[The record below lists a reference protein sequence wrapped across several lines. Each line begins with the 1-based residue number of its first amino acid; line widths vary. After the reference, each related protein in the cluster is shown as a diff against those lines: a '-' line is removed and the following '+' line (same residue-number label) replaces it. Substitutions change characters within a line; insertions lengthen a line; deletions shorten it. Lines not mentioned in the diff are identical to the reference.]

1 MKITAIKLLISLLV
15 TIPVVVQSQTTY
27 FIPGGKEEILLN
39 RLEIKTR
46 TNYFTFS
53 AIKPYNRR
61 DVISE
66 VEHLDSLYSSK
77 NNAAKQGLSNID
89 YHNIQSMLMA
99 NSEWSKMKNTFSSKQ
114 PILRNF
120 YLSKANMVDLK
131 KEGFRLIVNPII
143 QYQQGSS
150 GGNTQSTFNN
160 QRGVLMRGDINSKIG
175 FYFYFTE
182 NQERQPDYV
191 RSYIYN
197 NIAVPGAGYNKG
209 FKTNAS
215 DFFDV
220 RGGLTWKVASFMDM
234 SLGYDRNFIGNG
246 YRSLLLSDFST
257 NAMFLKVNTHF
268 GKFNYQN
275 LFMELVAQRIAGPDR
290 IYPRKYSRISYLSYN
305 ATKWLNIGLF
315 DGIILGKTD
324 AMSLPLFNPIM
335 FVHIPSKSEK
345 GIDDKNYT
353 GFDIKFNLANKIQV
367 YHQMMIDR
375 LKINE
380 LKNNW
385 WGNKFGYQLGF
396 KYIDVL
402 GIKNLDIQAET
413 NAVRPFTYSS
423 TDSFTSYNHYNQQLA
438 HPLGA
443 NFKEYVAILKYQPL
457 PKLFLEAKVIYYK
470 QGLDSVKQ
478 GALQNFG
485 SSIFSFN
492 QTRNTDYGWEIGTG
506 DLAKCT
512 IITLLAS
519 YEIKEN
525 LFFDVSFLS
534 RNFDRMTTGKLQT
547 KVVTAGIRWNIGR
560 REFLF

>member
-1 MKITAIKLLISLLV
+1 MKITAYKLLILLIV
-15 TIPVVVQSQTTY
+15 ALPAATLAQTTY
-27 FIPGGKEEILLN
+27 LIPGGKEEILLN
-39 RLEIKTR
+39 RLEIKNR

-66 VEHLDSLYSSK
+66 TEHLDSLY
-77 NNAAKQGLSNID
+77 NNTNNKVKQGLSNID
-89 YHNIQSMLMA
+89 YHNMQSMLLA
-99 NSEWSKMKNTFSSKQ
+99 NSEWSKMKNTYLSKQ
-114 PILRNF
+114 PILKNF
-120 YLSKANMVDLK
+120 YLSKANMVDLN

-143 QYQQGSS
+143 QYQQGSK
-150 GGNTQSTFNN
+150 GGNTQSTFIN
-160 QRGVLMRGDINSKIG
+160 QRGVVMRGDINSKIG

-191 RSYIYN
+191 KNYINYN
-197 NIAVPGAGYNKG
+197 TAVPGAGYYKG
-209 FKTNAS
+209 FKTNGS
-215 DFFDV
+215 DFFDM
-220 RGGLTWKVASFMDM
+220 RGGLTWKVANFIDM
-234 SLGYDRNFIGNG
+234 QLGYDRNFIGNG

-257 NAMFLKVNTHF
+257 NAMFLKVNARF
-268 GKFNYQN
+268 GKFSYQN
-275 LFMELVAQRIAGPDR
+275 LFMELVSQRIAGTDR

-315 DGIILGKTD
+315 DGVILGKTD

-345 GIDDKNYT
+345 GINDKNYT
-353 GFDIKFNLANKIQV
+353 GFDIKFNLAKRIQI

-385 WGNKFGYQLGF
+385 WGNKYGYQLGF
-396 KYIDVL
+396 KYIDVF

-413 NAVRPFTYSS
+413 NVVRPFTYSS

-443 NFKEYVAILKYQPL
+443 NFKEYIGIIKYQPI
-457 PKLFLEAKVIYYK
+457 PKLLLEAKLIYYK

-478 GALQNFG
+478 GTLQNFG
-485 SSIFSFN
+485 SNIFSFN
-492 QTRNTDYGWEIGTG
+492 QTRSMDYGLEIGAG

-525 LFFDVSFLS
+525 LFFDISFLS
-534 RNFDRMTTGKLQT
+534 RNFDRMTTGKLNT

-560 REFLF
+560 REFIF

>member
-1 MKITAIKLLISLLV
+1 MKITAYKILISLLV
-15 TIPVVVQSQTTY
+15 ALPVAVQSQTTNLVL
-27 FIPGGKEEILLN
+27 GGKEEILLN

-53 AIKPYNRR
+53 GIKPYNRR
-61 DVISE
+61 DVIRE
-66 VEHLDSLYSSK
+66 AEKLDSLHNSDNS
-77 NNAAKQGLSNID
+77 AAKQGLSNID

-99 NSEWSKMKNTFSSKQ
+99 NSEWSKMKSNFSSKH
-114 PILRNF
+114 PILKNF

-131 KEGFRLIVNPII
+131 KEDFRLIVNPII
-143 QYQQGSS
+143 QYQQGSK
-150 GGNTQSTFNN
+150 GGNSQSTFIN
-160 QRGVLMRGDINSKIG
+160 QRGVSMRGDINSKIG

-191 RSYIYN
+191 RSYVNN
-197 NIAVPGAGYNKG
+197 NIAVPGAGYIKY

-215 DFFDV
+215 DYFDV
-220 RGGLTWKVASFMDM
+220 RGGVTWKANSYMDM
-234 SLGYDRNFIGNG
+234 QLGYDRNFIGNG

-257 NAMFLKVNTHF
+257 NAMFLKINTHF

-275 LFMELVAQRIAGPDR
+275 LFMELVAQRIAGTDR

-315 DGIILGKTD
+315 DGVILGKTD
-324 AMSLPLFNPIM
+324 AMSLPLFNPII
-335 FVHIPSKSEK
+335 FVNIPSKSEK
-345 GIDDKNYT
+345 GIDDKKYT
-353 GFDIKFNLANKIQV
+353 GFDIKFNAAKKIQI

-402 GIKNLDIQAET
+402 GIKNLDLQAET

-443 NFKEYVAILKYQPL
+443 NFKEYVTIVKYQPL

-470 QGLDSVKQ
+470 QGLDSLKQ
-478 GALQNFG
+478 GVLQNFG
-485 SSIFSFN
+485 SRIFSFN
-492 QTRNTDYGWEIGTG
+492 QTRTTDYGWEIGTG
-506 DLAKCT
+506 DLAKCM
-512 IITLLAS
+512 IITFLAS

-534 RNFDRMTTGKLQT
+534 RNFDRMTIGKLQT